1 MLYRSSNL
9 CGKSAARAVIRESE
23 RQSGKIAAFFCESL
37 LSCGG
42 QIILPP
48 GYLQDVYAEMRAHG
62 AVCIADEVQCGFGR
76 LGSAM
81 WGFETQ
87 VRLLTACELQAVC

>member
-1 MLYRSSNL
+1 MQTGLRPCRRRNL
-9 CGKSAARAVIRESE
+9 CGRTAAEAVIREAQLHDG
-23 RQSGKIAAFFCESL
+23 RIGAFFCESL

-48 GYLQDVYAEMRAHG
+48 GYLQDVYAVMREHG

-76 LGSAM
+76 LGSHM
-81 WGFETQ
+81 WGFQTQ
-87 VRLLTACELQAVC
+87 VRT